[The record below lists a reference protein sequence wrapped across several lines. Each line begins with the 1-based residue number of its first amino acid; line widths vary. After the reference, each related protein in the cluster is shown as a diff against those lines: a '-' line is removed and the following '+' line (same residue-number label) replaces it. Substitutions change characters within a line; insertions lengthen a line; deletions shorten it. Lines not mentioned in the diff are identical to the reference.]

1 MCGGGGIYISKLYLF
16 IYLVCTRA
24 RVHELGA
31 SYGRQRTSYRVSFLL
46 FTIRVLVIE
55 LRLSGLVASTLP
67 TEHLGSSGLV
77 FVLVVCL
84 YECGGGTGWGWNQRF
99 CIC

>member
-1 MCGGGGIYISKLYLF
+1 MHVR
-16 IYLVCTRA
+16 VCVCVSVCALARA
-24 RVHELGA
+24 CMFMNARRA

-55 LRLSGLVASTLP
+55 LRLSGLVVSTLP